1 MPPKRTSTSAAPA
14 MTQAAIRQLITD
26 GIAAALEAQAAA
38 MANAD
43 NPNRNTGPREIPVA
57 KRGNYKEFISCQP
70 FYFNGTEGAVELI
83 RWFERTESVFS
94 RSNCAEENRVTFAT
108 GTLTDDALSWWNAY
122 AQPIGIEQA
131 NRITWT
137 ELKRLLTNKYCPRTE
152 VKKMEDEF
160 YNLVVKRDDLKT
172 YVRRFQEL
180 AVLCPNMVP
189 NSEKLMEAFIGGL
202 PQSIEGNV
210 TASKPQRLRW
220 LSSKRGLYKEFI
232 SCQPFY
238 FNGMEG
244 AVGLIRWFERT
255 ESVFSR
261 SNCTEKNRVTFSTA
275 TMKGLEERK
284 NWSNDMIK
292 VLLDTCI
299 EEFDTTSRNGSSL
312 YISSWVKLGR
322 VLKEKFGNEFTQKE
336 MKNRFDNLKAKYVG
350 WIYLKNKTGN
360 LYNPYTKMFNLTL
373 EEWEDFKQV
382 QTHKKARTL
391 QSNPLP
397 YPHLCEIVFQNVSAN
412 GNGQWTNT
420 EREFRAS
427 ASATSTFRASAIKE
441 LRPKK
446 KAKTSHVTMDDLAV
460 DMQSVLRHMV
470 KTTDG
475 PKIEQCYEKRKL
487 VGLRSMD
494 LVFLAAFNIFGQSR
508 QMRKAW
514 MMLPSEPDVLKG
526 VREWLKDSKHV
537 SVEEKM
543 AMFLM
548 MLGHNQRRLLQIFK
562 GAVGALDGTLIHARV
577 PINKQ
582 HFYRGRGKGDCY
594 QNVLAI
600 CNFNMMFT
608 FLVAGWKG
616 VAHDSRILSEA
627 IRNHNAPFPLPFQGL
642 DDELFST
649 YEHSNVQL
657 DNENVLGED
666 DGDIEEDQVVQPQGN
681 VSDQQYMTNLRD
693 QQLMQSR

>member
-1 MPPKRTSTSAAPA
+1 MFDFRDFFSPEKISSPKDTETPISPSSSVGSSSPIRSTTPPSDYPFDEILEKLIRFSQTFVSKPPIGSLISLFLCLPLEMPPKRTSTSAAPV
-14 MTQAAIRQLITD
+14 MTQAAIQQLIAD
-26 GIAAALEAQAAA
+26 GIAAALEAQATAL
-38 MANAD
+38 ANAD
-43 NPNRNTGPREIPVA
+43 NLNRNTGPREIPVA
-57 KRGNYKEFISCQP
+57 KRGN
-70 FYFNGTEGAVELI
+70 
-83 RWFERTESVFS
+83 
-94 RSNCAEENRVTFAT
+94 
-108 GTLTDDALSWWNAY
+108 
-122 AQPIGIEQA
+122 
-131 NRITWT
+131 
-137 ELKRLLTNKYCPRTE
+137 
-152 VKKMEDEF
+152 
-160 YNLVVKRDDLKT
+160 
-172 YVRRFQEL
+172 
-180 AVLCPNMVP
+180 
-189 NSEKLMEAFIGGL
+189 
-202 PQSIEGNV
+202 
-210 TASKPQRLRW
+210 
-220 LSSKRGLYKEFI
+220 YKEFI

-336 MKNRFDNLKAKYVG
+336 MKNRIHDEV
-350 WIYLKNKTGN
+350 
-360 LYNPYTKMFNLTL
+360 
-373 EEWEDFKQV
+373 
-382 QTHKKARTL
+382 
-391 QSNPLP
+391 
-397 YPHLCEIVFQNVSAN
+397 
-412 GNGQWTNT
+412 
-420 EREFRAS
+420 
-427 ASATSTFRASAIKE
+427 
-441 LRPKK
+441 RPKK

-526 VREWLKDSKHV
+526 SQ
-537 SVEEKM
+537 ST
-543 AMFLM
+543 
-548 MLGHNQRRLLQIFK
+548 

-681 VSDQQYMTNLRD
+681 MKTSDVPLLLQTWFAD
-693 QQLMQSR
+693 EEVIDILMDMEWHGLEMAKTCYHRNFMFSRFLGPSL